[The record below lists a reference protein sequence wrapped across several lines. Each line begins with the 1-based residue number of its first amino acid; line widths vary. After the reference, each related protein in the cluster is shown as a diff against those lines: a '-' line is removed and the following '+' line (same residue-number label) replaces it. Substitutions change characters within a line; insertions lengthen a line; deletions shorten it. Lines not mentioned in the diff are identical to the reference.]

1 MSLNSESRVCWH
13 FVHSFQ
19 RTTWY
24 NTKHSVSSGL
34 KTATDGHPLTDRF
47 TAYTLSYRLHHQEES
62 EFWRRLRS
70 ASSHELSIPRNRL
83 STYGDRAFPV
93 AAVRIWNSLPH
104 QHITSAP
111 SFSVCCCRSLE
122 DILLRTMLPVITV
135 VVPAKWHCHLW
146 TRQSLLLT
154 LLKIGENN
162 GF

>member
-93 AAVRIWNSLPH
+93 AAVRIWKSSAAHHICSVIFCLLLSLAWRHTSSNSV
-104 QHITSAP
+104 TRNY
-111 SFSVCCCRSLE
+111 CCRAREVTLSFLDTSIALTYTTE
-122 DILLRTMLPVITV
+122 N
-135 VVPAKWHCHLW
+135 W
-146 TRQSLLLT
+146 RQ
-154 LLKIGENN
+154 
-162 GF
+162 